1 MSCPAC
7 GTPTVPEARFCF
19 ACGTA
24 LPGTTALDVEAERRV
39 VTVLFGDL
47 SDFTSWSEDLD
58 PERVGVVT
66 DRVLAT
72 LTAAVGE
79 YGGHVDKLTGDGLMA
94 VFGAPVAHEDDAE
107 RAVRA
112 AARMQQAV
120 RRVVEEE
127 GGGGRRLG
135 LRVGLNTGEVLA
147 GVQAHLSYTVVGDTV
162 NTAARLSDAAGVG
175 AVLAGRDT
183 ALATMSAASWRAL
196 PPLRLKGKRD
206 LVASYELVGLRPP
219 GTTRLGVGDEAPFL
233 GREAEFGL
241 LIGRLLEV
249 SERAVPRSVLVVG
262 DAGIGKTRL
271 AQELARFAGELPA
284 ARVLWGRCAPYGEG
298 RDLAAVAEM
307 VRTACGISDTD
318 DVPAARLRVER
329 TVGRLVH
336 PDTGEP
342 LPRVVADRLALLLG
356 LDEEDDTGA
365 PRESPTPIAV
375 AGSEKIRSAVALL
388 YTALAAEGPL
398 LLVVDDLH
406 QATPTML
413 DGMLDVARQTRGRVL
428 LVLSGRPD
436 MLGADLGTAWWHG
449 LPEVEV
455 LPVMPLEETS
465 AERLLRA
472 YLGSPDDALDDAV
485 RTALLSRADGNPFF
499 LAELLHL
506 LIDRGLLRHEGDRW
520 VLAGSLPEGLL
531 PAGVHAVLA
540 ARIDGLDGAAKGVL
554 RDASVLG
561 TRFSLD
567 ALEAVGRASGHGD
580 PEVVRGAVQ
589 ALVERRLLEPDAEQ
603 PAAPPPSAGPPP
615 PADTV
620 YRFGHTLVRD
630 VAYAG
635 LVKAERAR
643 RHAAAAA
650 FAQAT
655 TVGRSANGMS
665 EADLSAAAQGERA
678 VRLAAEMGLAPDD
691 PAWQARGIAFAAL
704 VRLGG
709 TALDRDDHAAAEDLL
724 RRALALV
731 DGPGE
736 RVPDD
741 LVVPARVAHARAL
754 SGLHRLPEA
763 ERELAPALSAS
774 EDGVR
779 AGALVVLGDVRR
791 RRGDVDGATQAF
803 VSALAAAGSA
813 GIDRVTGEALRQLGL
828 LDYFDGRLLS
838 AEDRFREAHAL
849 AVRVDDPR
857 GAGWALQHLA
867 WSATTRGDYD
877 LADAT
882 LAQAAEVFRSLD
894 DSGGLSWVA
903 GTEGF
908 VRLLQGRLAEARAL
922 AGAVLPLGEATGE
935 RWGVA
940 ALLTIDAVA
949 AAEMGDIP
957 SALSRGEQAR
967 LRFTAIGDVWGESLA
982 LFATGIALRGSGDP
996 DRAVETL
1003 TEAVRLSDA
1012 GGHPMTGS
1020 LALVAMGYAHLDRG
1034 DLDGATAAVERAAA
1048 LVAGLDLKPHALLG
1062 AKVLLAQVLRARGQL
1077 EDALATLDDALAT
1090 AESPALLFPRR
1101 QALAH
1106 RAGTLLQLGRH
1117 DEALATAREAVEM
1130 PTEDVR
1136 ARVLALRALGSA
1148 LRTCGEPAASE
1159 RALREALEIARSTGQ
1174 RSEVAATE
1182 RLLADVPA

>member
-1 MSCPAC
+1 VSCPAC

-58 PERVGVVT
+58 PERVGGVT

-94 VFGAPVAHEDDAE
+94 VFGAPTAHEDDAE

-206 LVASYELVGLRPP
+206 PVPSYELVGLRPP
-219 GTTRLGVGDEAPFL
+219 GVTRLGVGDEAPFL
-233 GREAEFGL
+233 GREAEFGVL
-241 LIGRLLEV
+241 VGRLLEV
-249 SERAVPRSVLVVG
+249 SERAVPRSVLLVG

-271 AQELARFAGELPA
+271 AQELARFAGELPG

-298 RDLAAVAEM
+298 RDLAALAEM

-318 DVPAARLRVER
+318 TDAPGSDGDAARARVER
-329 TVGRLVH
+329 TVARLVH
-336 PDTGEP
+336 PETGAA
-342 LPRVVADRLALLLG
+342 LPGVVAERLGMLLG
-356 LDEEDDTGA
+356 LQEDAAAT
-365 PRESPTPIAV
+365 PRESPTPIAA
-375 AGSEKIRSAVALL
+375 AGGEKVRSAIGLL
-388 YTALAAEGPL
+388 FTALAVEAPL

-413 DGMLDVARQTRGRVL
+413 DGLLDVVAQTRGRVL
-428 LVLSGRPD
+428 LVLSGRTEMIGP
-436 MLGADLGTAWWHG
+436 TPEEAWWRA
-449 LPEVEV
+449 LPAVEV
-455 LPVMPLEETS
+455 LPVLPLEETS

-472 YLGSPDDALDDAV
+472 YLGAAEDTLDDAV
-485 RTALLSRADGNPFF
+485 RSALLSRAQGNPFF

-506 LIDRGLLRHEGDRW
+506 LIDRGVLRREGERW
-520 VLAGSLPEGLL
+520 VLAGALPEGLL

-580 PEVVRGAVQ
+580 PEVVRQAVQ
-589 ALVERRLLEPDAEQ
+589 ALVERRLLEPDTEQ
-603 PAAPPPSAGPPP
+603 PADEAPRL
-615 PADTV
+615 ADAA

-650 FAQAT
+650 FAQST
-655 TVGRSANGMS
+655 MTGRSANGMG

-678 VRLAAEMGLAPDD
+678 VRLAREMGLAPTD

-704 VRLGG
+704 ARLGAA
-709 TALDRDDHAAAEDLL
+709 ALDRDDHGAAEQLL
-724 RRALALV
+724 SRALAL
-731 DGPGE
+731 DAGPGE
-736 RVPDD
+736 HVPVD
-741 LVVPARVAHARAL
+741 LVVPAQVAHARAL
-754 SGLHRLPEA
+754 AVLHRLPEA
-763 ERELAPALSAS
+763 EAELAPALSAT

-791 RRGDVDGATQAF
+791 RRGDVVGATQAF

-813 GIDRVTGEALRQLGL
+813 GIDRVSGEALRQLGL
-828 LDYFDGRLLS
+828 LDYFEGRLRG
-838 AEDRFREAHAL
+838 AEQRFREAHAL
-849 AVRVDDPR
+849 AVRVDDGH

-903 GTEGF
+903 GTEAF
-908 VRLLQGRLAEARAL
+908 VRLLQGRLAEARLL
-922 AGAVLPLGEATGE
+922 ADAVLPLGEATGE

-940 ALLTIDAVA
+940 ALLTVDAVA
-949 AAEMGDIP
+949 AAELGDIDV
-957 SALSRGEQAR
+957 AAAQAER
-967 LRFTAIGDVWGESLA
+967 ARAYFTALGDVWGQSLA
-982 LFATGIALRGSGDP
+982 LFAAGIALRGAAEP

-1003 TEAVRLSDA
+1003 TEAVRLSDE

-1020 LALVAMGYAHLDRG
+1020 LALVAMGYAQLDRG
-1034 DLDGATAAVERAAA
+1034 DLDGAESAVWRASA
-1048 LVAGLDLKPHALLG
+1048 LVAGLDLEPHALLG
-1062 AKVLLAQVLRARGQL
+1062 AKVLFAQVLRARGQL
-1077 EDALATLDDALAT
+1077 EEALAELDAALAT
-1090 AESPALLFPRR
+1090 ANDAALLFPRR

-1106 RAGTLLQLGRH
+1106 RAGTLLQLGRSE
-1117 DEALATAREAVEM
+1117 EALATARQAAEL

-1148 LRTCGEPAASE
+1148 LRACGEPVAGQ
-1159 RALREALEIARSTGQ
+1159 RALREALQVARSTGQ
-1174 RSEVAATE
+1174 CSEIAATE
-1182 RLLADVPA
+1182 RLLAHIAS